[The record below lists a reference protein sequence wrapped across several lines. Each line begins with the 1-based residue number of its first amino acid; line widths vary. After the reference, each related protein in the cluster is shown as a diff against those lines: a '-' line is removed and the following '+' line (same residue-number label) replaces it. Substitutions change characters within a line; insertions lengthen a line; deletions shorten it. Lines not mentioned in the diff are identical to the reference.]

1 MGRKK
6 KVEVEQIGLSSGTKR
21 GLWFLFVLALI
32 LLMMLGLFG
41 AGGVV
46 GSWVDVFLALAF
58 GWVRVLV
65 PMLLVGVLY
74 YIVKSEIFDVPLS
87 KYIGMV
93 LLFLGLAGLFHF
105 FTPPGEMQ
113 LIAGK
118 GQGGGWLGYLI
129 AFNLQRYVGFVVGMF
144 TVFAFCLAGFLVF
157 FNIPLTAIFLGSE
170 ENPGWLRR
178 IWERWQ
184 EEKQAVLAEEEDDDE
199 EYEDEEELEEG
210 EEYEEEEEV
219 EADGETVLA
228 RDKAKGDGEEEDDTD
243 TEEEE
248 EEIAIKPRKRRRR
261 VKIPIELLDD
271 RNTAPESG
279 DIEQNQRV
287 IQETLE
293 NFNIP
298 VEMQEVNVGP
308 TVTQYTLKP
317 AQGIKLTKILALNN
331 DLALALAAH
340 PIRIEAPIPGKSAIG
355 IEVPNKTNAM
365 IGLKQLI
372 TNREFKRSKKKG
384 KLLMPL
390 GPDVGGKPYVTALDK
405 LPHLLVAGA
414 TGSGKSVF
422 VNGMIIAMLYQYGPD
437 DLKFI
442 MVDPKRVEL
451 PIYNRIPHL
460 LTPVITDVKKTINA
474 LKWLIVEMDRRY
486 ETLAGRGKRNIADYN
501 AVAEEPL
508 PYIVLVIDEL
518 ADLMIVAA
526 NDIENYI
533 IRLAQMA
540 RAVGIHLILA
550 TQRPSVD
557 VITGL
562 LKANIPGRIAFSVA
576 SAIDSKTILDTMGA
590 EKLVGRGDMLFSSAE
605 VSKPKR
611 IQGAYVSEHEVKRVV
626 SFLAEEIGEP
636 EYIEE
641 VIEKQQTPTAFKGG
655 SFDDDDG
662 DELFEEAKALVIAAN
677 KASTSYLQRKL
688 RVGYARAARIIDL
701 LEDAGIVGESQG
713 SKGREI
719 LVKEDQD
726 DMIEEEEGESSEFEY
741 EESNAD
747 GIEYNETDE
756 EDEEDEDTDTESE
769 EEEDDPQLG
778 EEYDEYVEEDDTE
791 EEEED
796 DEA

>member
-1 MGRKK
+1 MGRRK
-6 KVEVEQIGLSSGTKR
+6 KVEEEVIGLSSATKR
-21 GLWFLFVLALI
+21 GLWFLFVLALV

-46 GSWVDVFLALAF
+46 GDVVDKFLALGF

-65 PMLLVGVLY
+65 PMMFIGALY
-74 YIVKSEIFDVPLS
+74 YIVKSEVFDVPVS
-87 KYIGMV
+87 KYVGMV

-113 LIAGK
+113 IIASK
-118 GQGGGWLGYLI
+118 GQGGGWLGFLI
-129 AFNLQRYVGFVVGMF
+129 AFNLQRYVGFVVGLF
-144 TVFAFCLAGFLVF
+144 IVFALCLAGFLVF
-157 FNIPLTAIFLGSE
+157 FNLPLQALFLGSD

-184 EEKQAVLAEEEDDDE
+184 EEKMAVLAEEEDDDE
-199 EYEDEEELEEG
+199 EYEEEDD
-210 EEYEEEEEV
+210 EEYEEEHIEEEEEV
-219 EADGETVLA
+219 DAAQPNAVLA
-228 RDKAKGDGEEEDDTD
+228 RDKAKGEEDDED
-243 TEEEE
+243 DEE
-248 EEIAIKPRKRRRR
+248 EEIEVKPVKRRRR
-261 VKIPIELLDD
+261 VKIPMELLDD

-279 DIEQNQRV
+279 DIDANKEIIEQ
-287 IQETLE
+287 TLE

-298 VEMQEVNVGP
+298 VEMGEVNVGP

-355 IEVPNKTNAM
+355 IEVPNKSNAL
-365 IGLKQLI
+365 IGLKQLL
-372 TNREFKRSKKKG
+372 TNREFKKAKKKG

-422 VNGMIIAMLYQYGPD
+422 VNGMIISMLYQYGPD

-451 PIYNRIPHL
+451 PVYNRIPHL

-486 ETLAGRGKRNIADYN
+486 ETLAAKGKRNIADYN
-501 AVAEEPL
+501 EVAEEPL

-526 NDIENYI
+526 NEIENYI

-576 SAIDSKTILDTMGA
+576 SAIDSKTILDTVGA

-626 SFLAEEIGEP
+626 SFLADEIGEP

-641 VIEKQQTPTAFKGG
+641 VIEKQQTPTAFGG
-655 SFDDDDG
+655 GKFDDDDG
-662 DELFEEAKALVIAAN
+662 DELFEEAKEIIIAAQ

-701 LEDAGIVGESQG
+701 LEDAGIVGPSQG
-713 SKGREI
+713 SKGREV
-719 LVKEDQD
+719 LVKPGEDGTINEPQEEETPDFD
-726 DMIEEEEGESSEFEY
+726 DEEESSDYEDDYEESDDEEYEEEGEY
-741 EESNAD
+741 EE
-747 GIEYNETDE
+747 G
-756 EDEEDEDTDTESE
+756 DED
-769 EEEDDPQLG
+769 EDDPQLG
-778 EEYDEYVEEDDTE
+778 EEYDEYVDPED
-791 EEEED
+791 ED
-796 DEA
+796 DEEYEDDEE